1 MDQVLAVMLAANSFE
16 RILNN
21 ILGTVIVAILPVTF
35 LVFLVLFIIAVIQV
49 KKKGAGK
56 TKAVVFGCLS
66 GYFLLGIIGEIVLFA
81 MLASAIAHM

>member
-1 MDQVLAVMLAANSFE
+1 M
-16 RILNN
+16 NN

>member
-1 MDQVLAVMLAANSFE
+1 MLAAKSFE

-21 ILGTVIVAILPVTF
+21 ILGTLIVAILPVTF

>member
-1 MDQVLAVMLAANSFE
+1 MDQVLAVMLAAKSFE
-16 RILNN
+16 RIMNN
-21 ILGTVIVAILPVTF
+21 ILGTVIWAILPVTF

-49 KKKGAGK
+49 KKKGARK

>member
-1 MDQVLAVMLAANSFE
+1 MDQVLAVMLAAKSFE
-16 RILNN
+16 RILNS

>member
-1 MDQVLAVMLAANSFE
+1 MDQVLAVMLAAKSFE
-16 RILNN
+16 RIMNN
-21 ILGTVIVAILPVTF
+21 ILGTVIWAILPVTF

-56 TKAVVFGCLS
+56 TKAVVFGCIS

>member
-1 MDQVLAVMLAANSFE
+1 MHQVLAVMLAAKSFE

>member
-1 MDQVLAVMLAANSFE
+1 MDQVLAVMLAAKSFE
-16 RILNN
+16 HILNN

>member
-1 MDQVLAVMLAANSFE
+1 MLAAKSFE
-16 RILNN
+16 RIMNN
-21 ILGTVIVAILPVTF
+21 ILGTVIWAILPVTF

-49 KKKGAGK
+49 KKKGARK

>member
-1 MDQVLAVMLAANSFE
+1 MHQVLAVMLAANSFE

>member
-1 MDQVLAVMLAANSFE
+1 MDQVLAVMLAAKSFE

-21 ILGTVIVAILPVTF
+21 ILGTVIWAILPVTF

>member
-16 RILNN
+16 RIVNN
-21 ILGTVIVAILPVTF
+21 ILGTVIGAILPVTF
-35 LVFLVLFIIAVIQV
+35 LVCLVLFIIAVIQV

-66 GYFLLGIIGEIVLFA
+66 GYFLLGTIGEIFLFA

>member
-1 MDQVLAVMLAANSFE
+1 MLAAKSFE

-56 TKAVVFGCLS
+56 TKAVVFGCIS
-66 GYFLLGIIGEIVLFA
+66 GYFLLGTIGEIVLFA

>member
-1 MDQVLAVMLAANSFE
+1 MDQVLAVMLAAKSFE

>member
-1 MDQVLAVMLAANSFE
+1 MLAAKSFE
-16 RILNN
+16 HILNN

>member
-1 MDQVLAVMLAANSFE
+1 MLAAKSFE

>member
-1 MDQVLAVMLAANSFE
+1 MLAAKSFE

-21 ILGTVIVAILPVTF
+21 ILGTVIFAFLPVTF

-56 TKAVVFGCLS
+56 TKAVVFGCIS
-66 GYFLLGIIGEIVLFA
+66 GYFLLCSLAEAALFA
-81 MLASAIAHM
+81 MLASGIAHM

>member
-1 MDQVLAVMLAANSFE
+1 MLAAKSFE

-21 ILGTVIVAILPVTF
+21 ILGTVIWAIIPVTF